1 MSSEGGPR
9 GGASDARG
17 VSQVVGIAL
26 LIAIVVLL
34 VGATGTY
41 LTGFSGELEEPPP
54 RFAPSVKYN
63 HSFVG
68 DAQSLTVT
76 HQSGSTIPTD
86 DIRLRVQDATVHDP
100 SNPSSRTRA
109 VYQGGVLESQAGQN
123 FTADETFVVNKTA
136 FRKPN
141 GNPLGT
147 DEYLNLSEAEVRM
160 VWSTA
165 DGTRTSIIFEWRGPN
180 DFNPA
185 GE

>member
-1 MSSEGGPR
+1 MSSVGGPR
-9 GGASDARG
+9 KGPSDARA

-34 VGATGTY
+34 VGAVGTY

-63 HSFVG
+63 DSFVG
-68 DAQSLTVT
+68 NAQSLTIA
-76 HQSGSTIPTD
+76 HQSGAVIPTD
-86 DIRLRVQDATVHDP
+86 DVRFRVKDATVHDP
-100 SNPSSRTRA
+100 SNPSSRTPA
-109 VYQGGVLESQAGQN
+109 VYEGGALDAQAGQN
-123 FTADETFVVNKTA
+123 FTVRDVVVLNKTA

-141 GNPLGT
+141 GNPLGSN
-147 DEYLNLSEAEVRM
+147 EYLNLSEAEVRM

-180 DFNPA
+180 DFNPE